1 MTVLTATEEARDAL
15 LGDLRRIRRLAP
27 PEVPLPAT
35 RATIGGETLLLVDA
49 VDAAG
54 WPGWRCAGAEHLAG
68 PADVRRRDDGHD
80 VVLADL
86 AETCAH
92 ACGVREEGG
101 TGWHRGEVVTLVVSI
116 LRGVVEA
123 AQRGLTDDASGD
135 WWMTRDR
142 RPVFVFGGDAR
153 GVSPIGQASRDLVR
167 RIISACDDRVVSR
180 ACDDILVALERPE
193 GVERAIERFEQ
204 TLFDA
209 AAPQPV
215 DLEPSRARGRGVQEP
230 RVIRPEDAEL
240 SGATQRVRAVL
251 ENLLDARVAGSVS
264 DAMASVARVV
274 GRRRKRRPAPTRP
287 SAEGGQKR
295 QRGRVALVAGAAA
308 MIVIAVGALWPS
320 DDAGRA
326 QERSDPDAGAVRT
339 TAAIR
344 EAGKAAGPD
353 ETDTTDKTDKTDKT
367 ADAVGAEP
375 RAELE
380 DDRDDAALI
389 ADDPVRAARAL
400 LADGTAFS
408 GAAAYP
414 AADIELVD
422 DYGAVALLAVS
433 AAERA
438 PQLLVIE
445 RVEGTWR
452 VRDLYRQGST

>member
-1 MTVLTATEEARDAL
+1 MTLRAATEEARDPL

-68 PADVRRRDDGHD
+68 PMDVLRRDDGHD

-101 TGWHRGEVVTLVVSI
+101 TGWHRGEVVTLIVSI

-123 AQRGLTDDASGD
+123 SQRGLAGDAAGG
-135 WWMTRDR
+135 WWMTHDR
-142 RPVFVFGGDAR
+142 RPVFVFSGDPRGG
-153 GVSPIGQASRDLVR
+153 SPIGEASRDLVR
-167 RIISACDDRVVSR
+167 RIVSVCDDRVVSR

-204 TLFDA
+204 MLFDA

-215 DLEPSRARGRGVQEP
+215 GREPSRPRGRGVQEP
-230 RVIRPEDAEL
+230 RVIRPEDADPL
-240 SGATQRVRAVL
+240 GVTQRVRAVL
-251 ENLLDARVAGSVS
+251 ENLLDARVAGFVAE
-264 DAMASVARVV
+264 AMGSVARRV
-274 GRRRKRRPAPTRP
+274 GRRRTRRPAPARP
-287 SAEGGQKR
+287 SAEGGR
-295 QRGRVALVAGAAA
+295 ERHRGRVALVAGAAA
-308 MIVIAVGALWPS
+308 MLVIAVGVLWPN

-326 QERSDPDAGAVRT
+326 QERSGPDTGAALT
-339 TAAIR
+339 TAPTPD
-344 EAGKAAGPD
+344 AGKAAGPD
-353 ETDTTDKTDKTDKT
+353 ETDKT
-367 ADAVGAEP
+367 ADAAGAEP
-375 RAELE
+375 SADLE
-380 DDRDDAALI
+380 NERDAAALS

-400 LADGTAFS
+400 LA
-408 GAAAYP
+408 GAAADP
-414 AADIELVD
+414 TSDIELVD
-422 DYGAVALLAVS
+422 DYGAVALLAVR
-433 AAERA
+433 AADRA

-452 VRDLYRQGST
+452 VRDLYRQGSA

>member
-1 MTVLTATEEARDAL
+1 MTVLAATDEAQDAL
-15 LGDLRRIRRLAP
+15 LGDLRRIRRIAP

-54 WPGWRCAGAEHLAG
+54 WPGWSCAGAEHLAG
-68 PADVRRRDDGHD
+68 PTDVLRRDDGHD

-123 AQRGLTDDASGD
+123 SQRGLADDASGG

-153 GVSPIGQASRDLVR
+153 GVAPIGEASRDLVR
-167 RIISACDDRVVSR
+167 QIVAACDDRVVSR
-180 ACDDILVALERPE
+180 VCDDILVALERPE

-215 DLEPSRARGRGVQEP
+215 DLEPSRARGRAGQEP
-230 RVIRPEDAEL
+230 RVIRPEDPDP
-240 SGATQRVRAVL
+240 SGPTQRVRAVL
-251 ENLLDARVAGSVS
+251 ENLLDARVAGI
-264 DAMASVARVV
+264 VADSMGSLARLV
-274 GRRRKRRPAPTRP
+274 GRRRKRRREAARS
-287 SAEGGQKR
+287 SADGGR
-295 QRGRVALVAGAAA
+295 ERNRGRVALVAGAAA
-308 MIVIAVGALWPS
+308 MIVIAVGVLWPS

-326 QERSDPDAGAVRT
+326 QEQPDADARAART
-339 TAAIR
+339 TAPTPD
-344 EAGKAAGPD
+344 AGKAAGPH
-353 ETDTTDKTDKTDKT
+353 EADKTDQTV
-367 ADAVGAEP
+367 DAARV
-375 RAELE
+375 ELE
-380 DDRDDAALI
+380 NERHHAALV

-400 LADGTAFS
+400 LAGTAGLS
-408 GAAAYP
+408 GAAADP
-414 AADIELVD
+414 ASDIELVD
-422 DYGAVALLAVS
+422 DYGAVALLAVR
-433 AAERA
+433 AAARA

-445 RVEGTWR
+445 RVDGTWR
-452 VRDLYRQGST
+452 VRDLYRQGSA